1 MSILQMLLCCNA
13 NHCCDVASAGRWPK
27 DTFVSE
33 VLSEVL
39 SEVNLLLPMYA
50 APQVPNKHNK

>member
-13 NHCCDVASAGRWPK
+13 NHCCDVASAGRWPR
-27 DTFVSE
+27 DTFV
-33 VLSEVL
+33 SEVL